1 MVKESLWYVEVWD
14 GRKFVDAEGPMTESY
29 AREMYERQV
38 SGMSNCP
45 ARLVEKVFH
54 ESYGGRQ

>member
-14 GRKFVDAEGPMTESY
+14 GQAFVDAHGPMTESY
-29 AREMYERQV
+29 AKDRFRSQTQCMP
-38 SGMSNCP
+38 NCP

-54 ESYGGRQ
+54 EAYGGRQ

>member
-14 GRKFVDAEGPMTESY
+14 GKAFQDQCGPMTESY
-29 AREMYERQV
+29 AKDHYQQQV
-38 SGMSNCP
+38 TIMPNCP

-54 ESYGGRQ
+54 EAHGGRQ